1 MKYKQDTFIWSE
13 NWWIEGDNAWFIE
26 GGCNILFCVN
36 LRTQECEEAID
47 IPDTCSNKYK
57 LTPYCIKHGNVIF
70 CIPGIGQYIWVYH
83 LEDRLFSRIVLDKQ
97 EEMQWAVEIWKWRDA
112 IFLVLDRLNKI
123 IELDAVEGRIT
134 NSYTICD
141 TSIVR
146 STMAEDSIFLLSSES
161 DMIYRFECDSKHVKT
176 YKLPDIGKKY
186 FNISFD
192 GEIFWL
198 SGYGKEVYTWNQ
210 ANNCL
215 TVLDQFPEN
224 FIVYDHISVLDGE
237 LEHNEMPT
245 FFYVKVVGKYV
256 WFIPT
261 QANKII
267 YVDRSSGIVN
277 VFEIYGEND
286 TKGSVL
292 SWTEG
297 LFQYLW
303 EYVREDRFI
312 GLFSAENNR
321 IVEIDTEKMEYQ
333 WKDYCISNKCIQ
345 QCSRIFNGIYVEGTM
360 LHYKLY
366 QERLQILD
374 YTGGSMSN
382 SIGREIFK
390 SLQKEST

>member
-26 GGCNILFCVN
+26 GGCNILFCIN
-36 LRTQECEEAID
+36 LKTQECEEAID
-47 IPDTCSNKYK
+47 IPDACSNKYK
-57 LTPYCIKHGNVIF
+57 LTPYCMKHGNVVI
-70 CIPGIGQYIWVYH
+70 CIPGLGQYIWIYH
-83 LEDRLFSRIVLDKQ
+83 LDDRAFSRIVLDKQ
-97 EEMQWAVEIWKWRDA
+97 EEMQWAVEIWKWRDTV
-112 IFLVLDRLNKI
+112 FLVLDRCNKI
-123 IELDAVEGRIT
+123 IELDVVEGRII

-141 TSIVR
+141 DNVVR

-161 DMIYRFECDSKHVKT
+161 DMIYQFECETRHVRS

-186 FNISFD
+186 FNIIFD
-192 GEIFWL
+192 GETFWL
-198 SGYGKEVYTWNQ
+198 SGYEKEIYKWNQ

-215 TVLDQFPEN
+215 TVLDHFPKS
-224 FIVYDHISVLDGE
+224 FIFYDHISMSDGE
-237 LEHNEMPT
+237 LAHNRIPT
-245 FFYVKVVGKYV
+245 FFYVIAVGKYV

-261 QANKII
+261 QANMII
-267 YVDRSSGIVN
+267 YVDKSSDKVN
-277 VFEIYGEND
+277 TFEIYEGDETN
-286 TKGSVL
+286 GGVL

-312 GLFSAENNR
+312 GLFSAEKNR

-333 WKDYCISNKCIQ
+333 WKDYCIGNKCVK
-345 QCSRIFNGIYVEGTM
+345 QCDQIFNGMYAEGHM

-366 QERLQILD
+366 KERLQVSD
-374 YTGGSMSN
+374 YFGVSLNN

-390 SLQKEST
+390 NLQKEST